1 MQGPPSELPDRSQ
14 TTCGAHTIHGQ
25 SLQRWV
31 AVRVLGMELLLERG
45 EENRM
50 STAGRVE
57 QLAAEVLAQLDLGK
71 TIDPLASSFAHL
83 DLDDA
88 YRVQLALVDQR
99 CARGERV
106 VGRKV
111 AFTSRGTMTQFGVT
125 ESAFG
130 TILSGGV
137 FADGDAVPVSRF
149 PAVGA
154 EAEVAFVIG
163 EELRGPGVTIAQVLK
178 ATRGVVPAL
187 EIINLCITRTPW
199 NAVEVVAT
207 NAVHAGIVLGGQ
219 ITALEGINLRYEGM
233 VAEVDGE
240 PVGSGA
246 GVEVL
251 GNPAASV
258 AWLANKLS
266 EFDLTLRP
274 DDIVLS
280 GSIIRMLEVKVGQ
293 AVKATFSRIGS
304 VGARFV

>member
-1 MQGPPSELPDRSQ
+1 MA
-14 TTCGAHTIHGQ
+14 TTGWA
-25 SLQRWV
+25 
-31 AVRVLGMELLLERG
+31 
-45 EENRM
+45 
-50 STAGRVE
+50 E
-57 QLAAEVLAQLDLGK
+57 QLAAEVLAQLDTAN
-71 TIDPLASSFAHL
+71 TIDSLASPLSRL
-83 DLDDA
+83 DLDEA
-88 YRVQLALVDQR
+88 YRVQLALVARR
-99 CARGERV
+99 CARGERI

-111 AFTSRGTMTQFGVT
+111 AFTSRGTMTQFGVS

-137 FADGDAVPVSRF
+137 FADGESVPVSQF

-154 EAEVAFVIG
+154 EAEVAFVLG
-163 EELRGPGVTIAQVLK
+163 EELSGPGVTIAQVLK
-178 ATRGVVPAL
+178 ATRGVLPAL
-187 EIINLCITRTPW
+187 EIINLCIARTPW

-207 NAVHAGIVLGGQ
+207 NAVHGGIVLGGR
-219 ITALEGINLRYEGM
+219 ITPLDGLDLRYEGM

-251 GNPAASV
+251 GHPAASV

-266 EFDLTLRP
+266 AFDLTLRSG
-274 DDIVLS
+274 DIVLS
-280 GSIIRMLEVKVGQ
+280 GSIIRMLEVRAGQ

>member
-1 MQGPPSELPDRSQ
+1 MATTEL
-14 TTCGAHTIHGQ
+14 I
-25 SLQRWV
+25 
-31 AVRVLGMELLLERG
+31 
-45 EENRM
+45 
-50 STAGRVE
+50 E
-57 QLAAEVLAQLDLGK
+57 QLAAQVLARFDRVQTVDELANTFSSLGV
-71 TIDPLASSFAHL
+71 
-83 DLDDA
+83 DDA
-88 YRVQLALVDQR
+88 YRVQLALMAQC
-99 CARGERV
+99 CARGERI

-137 FADGDAVPVSRF
+137 FADGETIAVSRF

-154 EAEVAFVIG
+154 EAEIAFVIG
-163 EELRGPGVTIAQVLK
+163 EELCGPGVTMARVLK

-187 EIINLCITRTPW
+187 EIINLCLTRTPW
-199 NAVEVVAT
+199 NAVEVIAT
-207 NAVHAGIVLGGQ
+207 NTVHGGIVLGGE
-219 ITALEGINLRYEGM
+219 ITPIDRLNLRYEGM
-233 VAEVDGE
+233 VAEVDGQ

-266 EFDLTLRP
+266 EFGLTLRP
-274 DDIVLS
+274 DDVVLS
-280 GSIIRMLEVKVGQ
+280 GSIIRMLEVKAGQ

-304 VGARFV
+304 VGARFVS